1 MKIRPSIRMNA
12 EHRRVL
18 LTLWILIA
26 IGVPELVRAQGPS
39 APEAARQ
46 QTVVSGGMSSSADL
60 LTVRVG
66 WPFDVQSEI
75 CAGDQTDYFV
85 VVRDQHTD
93 GGNQTASISMF
104 VRRANIGGGTGT
116 INGIFSRC
124 ERCAV
129 DKMGFHGE
137 YSGDSSATINFD
149 DVNSRWGLY
158 VDDIPVRIIPGTDA
172 KLQTANLVKIG
183 GNSLTQ
189 NSIVGPFAHEAS
201 GIRRQSSGAWSTFS
215 PSNTAEFLVHPPPAN
230 RYHSFYSGIGSLL
243 VFTVGSAS
251 CS

>member
-1 MKIRPSIRMNA
+1 MFPLCPDAADLRRPLDALNGRSYDY
-12 EHRRVL
+12 
-18 LTLWILIA
+18 TP
-26 IGVPELVRAQGPS
+26 G

-46 QTVVSGGMSSSADL
+46 QTVVSGGMSNSADL
-60 LTVRVG
+60 LTIRAE
-66 WPFDVQSEI
+66 WPFDVQSEV
-75 CAGDQTDYFV
+75 CAGDQSDYFV
-85 VVRDQHTD
+85 IVRGQHTD

-104 VRRANIGGGTGT
+104 VRRANIGGSTGT

-124 ERCAV
+124 EHCAV

-158 VDDIPVRIIPGTDA
+158 VDDIPVRIISSADA
-172 KLQTANLVKIG
+172 KLQAANLVKIG

-189 NSIVGPFAHEAS
+189 DSVLGPFAHEAS
-201 GIRRQSSGAWSTFS
+201 SIRRQSSGAWSAFS
-215 PSNTAEFLVHPPPAN
+215 PSNTAEFLVHPPPAG

-251 CS
+251 CG